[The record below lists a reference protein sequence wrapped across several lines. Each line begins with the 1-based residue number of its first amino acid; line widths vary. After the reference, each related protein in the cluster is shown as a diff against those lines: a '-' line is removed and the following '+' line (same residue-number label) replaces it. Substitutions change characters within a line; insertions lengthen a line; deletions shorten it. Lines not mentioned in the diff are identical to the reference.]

1 MTTYDSRAFRQVVL
15 EEMETQGITPL
26 ILAARLYVTPASVS
40 RRLSGEGRTQ
50 TATAIKYA
58 DALGVPRGDFFDR
71 IRKCVFANQMLVEV
85 RK

>member
-1 MTTYDSRAFRQVVL
+1 MTTYDARAFRQVVL
-15 EEMETQGITPL
+15 EEMEVQGITPL

-58 DALGVPRGDFFDR
+58 DALGVPRTDFFDR
-71 IRKCVFANQMLVEV
+71 IRGCVFAAEMLSEV
-85 RK
+85 KQ